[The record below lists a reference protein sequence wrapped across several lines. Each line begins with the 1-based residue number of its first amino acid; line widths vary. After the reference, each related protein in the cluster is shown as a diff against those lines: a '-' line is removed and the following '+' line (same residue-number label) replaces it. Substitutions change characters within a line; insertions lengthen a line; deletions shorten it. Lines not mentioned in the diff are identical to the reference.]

1 MNEENRLKMWD
12 SFDEIL
18 KAGEIDAIGFDFSIH
33 PDGRSMVTQAIE
45 SMANLLENQDTQ
57 WEGLFRNNQEN
68 MSLWRNRL
76 YVIVLAMQTAAVA
89 VADRKHELDWGNIAR
104 NLGLINAF
112 RTAAEQAIAVYGAKQ
127 KGADAID
134 CA

>member
-1 MNEENRLKMWD
+1 MNKQTRLKIWE
-12 SFDEIL
+12 FDEIL
-18 KAGEIDAIGFDFSIH
+18 KAGEIDAIGFDFSNH
-33 PDGRSMVTQAIE
+33 PDGRSMVTRAIE
-45 SMANLLENQDTQ
+45 SMANLLESQDTQ
-57 WEGLFRNNQEN
+57 WQGLFWNNQEN

-76 YVIVLAMQTAAVA
+76 YVIALAMQVVTVA

-112 RTAAEQAIAVYGAKQ
+112 RTAAEQAIAIYEGEQ
-127 KGADAID
+127 KEVDTIG